1 MSLINQVLQDLE
13 KRHAVDSELQTL
25 PPFVRPVA
33 RRAHASRT
41 FMLAGVFVLVVC
53 AIAAFMYGRVWA
65 PVPAL
70 PLPVPQAAQ
79 KNVLAAMPVQ
89 PQPVQPETLAAT
101 PVAAATAGPPAFA
114 PVSRLSDELS
124 LVAPP
129 PSRLRPAVE
138 KPAKPAIIEKPAKP
152 TAAAAP
158 AVVEPPAHQQ
168 AQASGEQE
176 PSSGDK
182 PPQTE
187 APPTPVAPVGT
198 PAPAEPTAALDAPSG
213 INKQMR
219 EVAPAERAEIAFRKG
234 VAQIQEGRA
243 NAAELEFR
251 DALKQ
256 DPTHIGALQALLGLL
271 VDSGRNNE
279 AEQFLVK
286 ALQINPRQP
295 RHAMVLARLEV
306 ERGDVTGAVNT
317 MVAALPYVQTDFDF
331 YAFLAA
337 LLQREGRHRE
347 AVDYYRTSLRGV
359 PGNGVWMMGLT
370 ISLRASNQAA
380 EAREAFASALNSKQ
394 LSPQLQEFVE
404 RQLRELSAQKKN

>member
-13 KRHAVDSELQTL
+13 KRHAADAELRTL

-33 RRAHASRT
+33 TRAHGSRM
-41 FMLAGVFVLVVC
+41 FMLAGVFVLALC
-53 AIAAFMYGRVWA
+53 AIPAFMYGRLWTPA
-65 PVPAL
+65 PDV
-70 PLPVPQAAQ
+70 PLPVPPAA
-79 KNVLAAMPVQ
+79 KTNVPAPTAGQSEPR
-89 PQPVQPETLAAT
+89 AAT
-101 PVAAATAGPPAFA
+101 PVVAAAAPSPAYT

-124 LVAPP
+124 LVAPSPRP
-129 PSRLRPAVE
+129 PQKPAADEKRAKPVAVE
-138 KPAKPAIIEKPAKP
+138 KRTKPVAVPAAEVAEPARLE
-152 TAAAAP
+152 
-158 AVVEPPAHQQ
+158 Q
-168 AQASGEQE
+168 AQASVERK
-176 PSSGDK
+176 PSGSDK
-182 PPQTE
+182 PPQAE
-187 APPTPVAPVGT
+187 SPKAVAPVSEPT
-198 PAPAEPTAALDAPSG
+198 LPAQPAPAQNAQSG

-219 EVAPAERAEIAFRKG
+219 DVAPAERAEIAFRKG

-243 NAAELEFR
+243 NAAEMEFR

-256 DPTHIGALQALLGLL
+256 DPTHVGALQALLGLL
-271 VDSGRNNE
+271 VDSGRNSE

-306 ERGDVTGAVNT
+306 ERGDVTGAINT
-317 MVAALPYVQTDFDF
+317 MVATLPYVQTDFDF

-347 AVDYYRTSLRGV
+347 AVDYYRTALRGV
-359 PGNGVWMMGLT
+359 PGNGVWMMGMA

-380 EAREAFASALNSKQ
+380 EAREAFASALSSKQ
-394 LSPQLQEFVE
+394 LSPTLQQFVE

>member
-13 KRHAVDSELQTL
+13 KRHAADAELQTL

-33 RRAHASRT
+33 TRAPGSRM
-41 FMLAGVFVLVVC
+41 FMLAGVFVLAVC
-53 AIAAFMYGRVWA
+53 AITAFMYGRLWT
-65 PVPAL
+65 PVPDV
-70 PLPVPQAAQ
+70 PLPVPPAAKINVPAPTAAQ
-79 KNVLAAMPVQ
+79 SEP
-89 PQPVQPETLAAT
+89 PAAT
-101 PVAAATAGPPAFA
+101 PVVAAAAPSPAYT

-124 LVAPP
+124 LVAPSPRP
-129 PSRLRPAVE
+129 PQKPAADEKRAKPVAVE
-138 KPAKPAIIEKPAKP
+138 KRTKPVAVPAAEVAEPARLEQAQSVEQKPSSADKPQQPDSPKAVAPSSSTTLPAQP
-152 TAAAAP
+152 TA
-158 AVVEPPAHQQ
+158 QD
-168 AQASGEQE
+168 AQ
-176 PSSGDK
+176 
-182 PPQTE
+182 
-187 APPTPVAPVGT
+187 
-198 PAPAEPTAALDAPSG
+198 SG

-219 EVAPAERAEIAFRKG
+219 DVAPSERAEIAFRKG

-256 DPTHIGALQALLGLL
+256 DPTHVGALQALLGLL
-271 VDSGRNNE
+271 VDSGRNSE

-306 ERGDVTGAVNT
+306 ERGDVTGAINT

-347 AVDYYRTSLRGV
+347 AVDYYRTALRGV
-359 PGNGVWMMGLT
+359 PGNGVWMMGMA

-380 EAREAFASALNSKQ
+380 EAREAFASALSSKQ
-394 LSPQLQEFVE
+394 LSPTLQEFVE

>member
-13 KRHAVDSELQTL
+13 KRHAADAELQTL

-33 RRAHASRT
+33 TRASGSRM
-41 FMLAGVFVLVVC
+41 FMLAGVFVLAVC
-53 AIAAFMYGRVWA
+53 AITAFMYGRLWTPA
-65 PVPAL
+65 PDVS
-70 PLPVPQAAQ
+70 LPVPPAAKTNVPAPTAAQ
-79 KNVLAAMPVQ
+79 SQ
-89 PQPVQPETLAAT
+89 PAAAT
-101 PVAAATAGPPAFA
+101 PVVAAAAPSLAYT

-124 LVAPP
+124 LVAPSPRP
-129 PSRLRPAVE
+129 PQ
-138 KPAKPAIIEKPAKP
+138 KPAADEKRAKP
-152 TAAAAP
+152 VAFEKRTKPVAVPAAEVAEP
-158 AVVEPPAHQQ
+158 ARLEQAQSVEQKPSSADKPQQ
-168 AQASGEQE
+168 ADSPKAVA
-176 PSSGDK
+176 PSSS
-182 PPQTE
+182 T
-187 APPTPVAPVGT
+187 TL
-198 PAPAEPTAALDAPSG
+198 PAQPATAQDAQSG

-219 EVAPAERAEIAFRKG
+219 DVAPAERAEIAFRKG

-256 DPTHIGALQALLGLL
+256 DPTHVGALQALLGLL
-271 VDSGRNNE
+271 VDSGRNSE

-306 ERGDVTGAVNT
+306 ERGDVTGAINT

-347 AVDYYRTSLRGV
+347 AVDYYRTALRGV
-359 PGNGVWMMGLT
+359 PGNGVWMMGMA

-380 EAREAFASALNSKQ
+380 EAREAFASALSSKQ
-394 LSPQLQEFVE
+394 LSPTLQEFVE

>member
-13 KRHAVDSELQTL
+13 KRHAADAELQTL

-33 RRAHASRT
+33 TRAPGSRM
-41 FMLAGVFVLVVC
+41 FMLAGVFVLAVC
-53 AIAAFMYGRVWA
+53 AITAFMYGRLWT
-65 PVPAL
+65 PVPDV
-70 PLPVPQAAQ
+70 PLPVPPAAKINVPAPTAAQ
-79 KNVLAAMPVQ
+79 SEP
-89 PQPVQPETLAAT
+89 PAAT
-101 PVAAATAGPPAFA
+101 PVVAAAAPAPA
-114 PVSRLSDELS
+114 YTPVSRLSDELS
-124 LVAPP
+124 LVAPSPRP
-129 PSRLRPAVE
+129 PQKPAADEKRAKPVAVE
-138 KPAKPAIIEKPAKP
+138 KRTKPVAVPAAEVAEPARLEQAQSVEQKPSSADKPQQADSPKAVAPSSSTTLPAQP
-152 TAAAAP
+152 TA
-158 AVVEPPAHQQ
+158 QD
-168 AQASGEQE
+168 AQ
-176 PSSGDK
+176 
-182 PPQTE
+182 
-187 APPTPVAPVGT
+187 
-198 PAPAEPTAALDAPSG
+198 SG

-219 EVAPAERAEIAFRKG
+219 DVAPSERAEIAFRKG

-256 DPTHIGALQALLGLL
+256 DPTHVGALQALLGLL
-271 VDSGRNNE
+271 VDSGRNSE

-306 ERGDVTGAVNT
+306 ERGDVTGAINT

-347 AVDYYRTSLRGV
+347 AVDYYRTALRGV
-359 PGNGVWMMGLT
+359 PGNGVWMMGMA

-380 EAREAFASALNSKQ
+380 EAREAFASALSSKQ
-394 LSPQLQEFVE
+394 LSPTLQEFVE

>member
-13 KRHAVDSELQTL
+13 KRHAADSELQTL

-33 RRAHASRT
+33 SRAHWSRM
-41 FMLAGVFVLVVC
+41 FMFAGMFALALC
-53 AIAAFMYGRVWA
+53 AFAAFMYGRLWA
-65 PVPAL
+65 PVDVPKL
-70 PLPVPQAAQ
+70 VPQAARV
-79 KNVLAAMPVQ
+79 KVPEPTL
-89 PQPVQPETLAAT
+89 VQPEPPAATT
-101 PVAAATAGPPAFA
+101 PVAAAAAPSLAYV

-124 LVAPP
+124 LVAPSSRP
-129 PSRLRPAVE
+129 PQKPSATE
-138 KPAKPAIIEKPAKP
+138 KRAKPL
-152 TAAAAP
+152 AARAP
-158 AVVEPPAHQQ
+158 EVVEPPPVEQ
-168 AQASGEQE
+168 AQASVEQKE
-176 PSSGDK
+176 SSSQR
-182 PPQTE
+182 PPQAEAPAKAAAPVSTPALRAQTE
-187 APPTPVAPVGT
+187 APEG
-198 PAPAEPTAALDAPSG
+198 APSG

-219 EVAPAERAEIAFRKG
+219 EVAPAERAEIVFRKG

-256 DPTHIGALQALLGLL
+256 DPTHVGALQALLGLL

-306 ERGDVTGAVNT
+306 ERGDVTGAINT

-347 AVDYYRTSLRGV
+347 AVDYYRTALRGV
-359 PGNGVWMMGLT
+359 SGNGVWMMGLA

-394 LSPQLQEFVE
+394 LSPALQEFVE
-404 RQLRELSAQKKN
+404 RQLRELAGQKKN

>member
-13 KRHAVDSELQTL
+13 KRHAADAELQTL

-33 RRAHASRT
+33 TRAPGSRM
-41 FMLAGVFVLVVC
+41 FMLAGVFVLAVC
-53 AIAAFMYGRVWA
+53 AITAFMYGRLWT
-65 PVPAL
+65 PVPDV
-70 PLPVPQAAQ
+70 PLPVPPAAKINVPAPTAAQ
-79 KNVLAAMPVQ
+79 SEP
-89 PQPVQPETLAAT
+89 PAAT
-101 PVAAATAGPPAFA
+101 PVVAAAAPSPAYT
-114 PVSRLSDELS
+114 PVSRLSDELR
-124 LVAPP
+124 LVAPSPRP
-129 PSRLRPAVE
+129 PQKPAADEKRAKPVAVE
-138 KPAKPAIIEKPAKP
+138 KRTKPVAVPAAEVAEPARLEQAQSVEQKPSSADKPQQADSPKAVAPSSSTTLPAQP
-152 TAAAAP
+152 TA
-158 AVVEPPAHQQ
+158 QD
-168 AQASGEQE
+168 AQ
-176 PSSGDK
+176 
-182 PPQTE
+182 
-187 APPTPVAPVGT
+187 
-198 PAPAEPTAALDAPSG
+198 SG

-219 EVAPAERAEIAFRKG
+219 DVAPSERAEIAFRKG

-256 DPTHIGALQALLGLL
+256 DPTHVGALQALLGLL
-271 VDSGRNNE
+271 VDSGRNSE
-279 AEQFLVK
+279 AEHFLVK

-306 ERGDVTGAVNT
+306 ERGDVTGAINT

-347 AVDYYRTSLRGV
+347 AVDYYRTALRGV
-359 PGNGVWMMGLT
+359 PGNGVWMMGMA

-380 EAREAFASALNSKQ
+380 EAREAFASALSSKQ
-394 LSPQLQEFVE
+394 LSPTLQEFVE